1 MSYASV
7 MKTFLRA
14 ISTGFALSLGA
25 ALFKKVSKQLGLD
38 EKLDPVKKE
47 DDKNPA
53 TNPVGQDGATD
64 PNVQDARFS

>member
-1 MSYASV
+1 

-38 EKLDPVKKE
+38 DKDKDATEK
-47 DDKNPA
+47 DKDNPA
-53 TNPVGQDGATD
+53 TNPVGADGATD
-64 PNVQDARFS
+64 PGLKTDHPDRYS

>member
-38 EKLDPVKKE
+38 EKLDPKKG